1 LFYHVDIFPQI
12 EKFIETIFPTQKA
25 EDAQRRV
32 KGELSR
38 DELEKRKAEAEN
50 KSDVYFLLAIMGVI
64 IFLVAGV
71 MVSSSNLVLIPS
83 APRLIKS

>member
-1 LFYHVDIFPQI
+1 LNDLCCIHHANPPVQI

-38 DELEKRKAEAEN
+38 AELEKRKAEADS
-50 KSDVYFLLAIMGVI
+50 KSDVFFLMAIMGVI

-71 MVSSSNLVLIPS
+71 MVSP
-83 APRLIKS
+83 